1 MSFLFF
7 FQLRCPLPPW
17 LSVSGSTLDGA
28 GGGLSTGGFHCPALQ
43 LLSQNFSSAA
53 VDPSYYAHT
62 LCSCDANFF
71 GRDGLCVRCPA
82 QCSCSGAVVRDCFPV
97 VRRGRVLA
105 AGSGTGTA
113 MRVQPNP
120 DAVRPFAVAAFLPCP
135 RTLTGRSLCNP
146 DGVSWPRFYD
156 VETLGGR
163 GQRGGAHQLEDDGR
177 GSRGIY
183 GDHSDSDGDH
193 GRGGHDDL
201 GGWCY
206 PGHTGR
212 LCAQCAAGHFLS
224 GRWCLRCL
232 SAGAHAVIVAVN
244 VALLLLLV
252 ALLYARMPG
261 AAAAAKAMREY
272 HTEQRQMQWHTR
284 DAPPPSSLALRPLPA
299 DLTLALSNSSPLT
312 DFSGGGGAAAR
323 SADNFAVSAEE
334 SAPRGSSGPS
344 LAAASAPTPSP
355 TPSPAPSPESVGVS
369 VSIADPAAAPSGGPS
384 SSLGNKAVAANP
396 LKLLI
401 FHSQQLGLLLQT
413 TASLPPA
420 LTGFLGIIST
430 GSSSFSLSSLVALEC
445 LSGAW
450 TMASRC
456 WLALAAPMLVGL
468 VAMGVRLFDL
478 RRMRSH
484 GRDPFAGGSGAGRGN
499 GADAHSDGHDEADP
513 HSAAGQSQSQ
523 SRSPRLYGV
532 CVSLL
537 YLMVFP
543 CAETALSA
551 LTCTDL
557 REASLDADGDGG
569 ADGSARV
576 FLNLFPGQ
584 QCDAEWQ
591 RTILPPALLGAF
603 FWFLAFPVGS
613 TLLFRRLRAQIAAA
627 QRAAQIRHSGGGGDW
642 PAGAAAGDDAGVGGD
657 AAATAAT
664 AVWPLCSDL
673 LRPYSRQYWYW
684 EQVLLVRRLLLVAAV
699 TVIPSASLYLPLSL
713 FSLVQL
719 SALLQHRVRPYRH
732 SLLNSAELASLYLL
746 LLNYLTALLLQGDAA
761 SSGGFAAS
769 ASSWAALLFVINL
782 LFLLALIGALFQFAR
797 TAAAAAI
804 DRLHAWAAR
813 WLALVCGGGGGGGG
827 TRKEKRRRPAQR
839 QRQLDA
845 PLSNADSYLDL
856 GAAGAASESPHPVGA
871 GAEGV
876 DRGGTVMHPLTQH
889 ADSQTVERA
898 VPLSRDHWDNQ
909 LRAPLLDSTQ

>member
-1 MSFLFF
+1 
-7 FQLRCPLPPW
+7 
-17 LSVSGSTLDGA
+17 
-28 GGGLSTGGFHCPALQ
+28 
-43 LLSQNFSSAA
+43 
-53 VDPSYYAHT
+53 
-62 LCSCDANFF
+62 
-71 GRDGLCVRCPA
+71 
-82 QCSCSGAVVRDCFPV
+82 V

-105 AGSGTGTA
+105 AGSGAA
-113 MRVQPNP
+113 MRVLQNP
-120 DAVRPFAVAAFLPCP
+120 GAVRPFAVAAFLPCP
-135 RTLTGRSLCNP
+135 RTLTGQSLCNP

-163 GQRGGAHQLEDDGR
+163 GQRGGVPRLEDDGR
-177 GSRGIY
+177 GSRGNY
-183 GDHSDSDGDH
+183 GDHSDGDH
-193 GRGGHDDL
+193 GRDGHDDL

-224 GRWCLRCL
+224 GRWCLHCL

-244 VALLLLLV
+244 VALLLLLI

-272 HTEQRQMQWHTR
+272 HTERQTQRRPR
-284 DAPPPSSLALRPLPA
+284 DAPPPSAVALRPLTDDPP
-299 DLTLALSNSSPLT
+299 LALSNSSPLA
-312 DFSGGGGAAAR
+312 DFSGGSGAAAH
-323 SADNFAVSAEE
+323 SAVSPAVSPEE
-334 SAPRGSSGPS
+334 SAPRGSDGP
-344 LAAASAPTPSP
+344 AAEPVA
-355 TPSPAPSPESVGVS
+355 VS
-369 VSIADPAAAPSGGPS
+369 VSIADPAAAPSVGPAP
-384 SSLGNKAVAANP
+384 SLGNKAVAANP

-420 LTGFLGIIST
+420 LTGFLGVIST

-445 LSGAW
+445 LGGAW
-450 TMASRC
+450 TMAARC
-456 WLALAAPMLVGL
+456 WLALAAPMLVGM
-468 VAMGVRLFDL
+468 VAMAVRLFDY
-478 RRMRSH
+478 RRAHSH
-484 GRDPFAGGSGAGRGN
+484 GHGDGRDP
-499 GADAHSDGHDEADP
+499 
-513 HSAAGQSQSQ
+513 SAAGPGPSDADEVEPQSAGGQSQSQ
-523 SRSPRLYGV
+523 PRSPRLYGV

-557 REASLDADGDGG
+557 REAALDADGDGG

-584 QCDAEWQ
+584 QCDAEWR
-591 RTILPPALLGAF
+591 RTILPPALLGAL

-627 QRAAQIRHSGGGGDW
+627 QRAAQIRHSGGVDW
-642 PAGAAAGDDAGVGGD
+642 PAGAGASDDAGVGGGSGGD

-699 TVIPSASLYLPLSL
+699 TVIPSASLYLPLAL

-761 SSGGFAAS
+761 SSGGFASS

-782 LFLLALIGALFQFAR
+782 FFLLALIGALFQFAR

-813 WLALVCGGGGGGGG
+813 WLALVCGGGGGA
-827 TRKEKRRRPAQR
+827 RKEKRRRQAPR
-839 QRQLDA
+839 QRQLAA
-845 PLSNADSYLDL
+845 PLPNANSYLDL
-856 GAAGAASESPHPVGA
+856 GAAGAAFESPHPVGA
-871 GAEGV
+871 GADGA
-876 DRGGTVMHPLTQH
+876 GTVMRPLTPH
-889 ADSQTVERA
+889 SDSQTAVRA
-898 VPLSRDHWDNQ
+898 APLSRDHWNNQ